1 MEKKQYITIGIV
13 AIIAIAGVSGVVV
26 YMNMPK
32 GGTLIFGV
40 MYGPVD
46 LDPIQ
51 AWDSASIDVIHQVAE
66 GLLDV
71 DIADPTLAII
81 PCLATSYSWST
92 DSKEITFVLRQG
104 VKFHDGTD
112 FNAAAVKW
120 NFDRLYGMIHEIQ
133 IESLWVLPDGE
144 TNIIKETVVIDT
156 YTVKLVLNERYAPI
170 LGLLA
175 SWSAFMLSPTSTPLD
190 ELIDTATGD
199 LVGTGAFV
207 YNATE
212 AEVEVTFTPNA
223 NYWGGKPALDGLVF
237 AIITDAPARNDALL
251 TKEISLID
259 SPMLSMIPT
268 FEADPDITV
277 GDRPPSTTIQ
287 YLGMNNELIPV
298 EMRKAIA
305 YAIDYDYI
313 IDELMEGYAVR
324 MTSPIPKG
332 IMYHNDAF
340 DLPDLDL
347 TIARQTL
354 IDASWPGTE
363 GLTVTDDAAW
373 VAKAASDT
381 PLATYNYTYNIGN
394 EMRQNM
400 LIVCQDNLAK
410 IGVAVTDTGM
420 TWGEFIKRGYEVGD
434 LHRNMLELWWLGW
447 IPDYND
453 PSNYIN
459 MLMTNKAVASNM
471 AKIDDDQLQTW
482 MDAAVTETDPAK
494 RKECYDNI
502 QKRCAEEIYPWVYGY
517 VGHGPY
523 CCVANLRGY
532 IPNAMKDPVCKF
544 IYFV

>member
-32 GGTLIFGV
+32 GGTFIFGV

-46 LDPIQ
+46 LDPHQ
-51 AWDSASIDVIHQVAE
+51 AWDSASIDVIHQVVE

-71 DIADPTLAII
+71 DLADPDLAII
-81 PCLATSYSWST
+81 PKLATSYSWST
-92 DSKEITFVLRQG
+92 DNKEITFVLRQG

-112 FNAAAVKW
+112 FDATAVKW
-120 NFDRLYGMIHEIQ
+120 NFDRLYGLIDEVQ
-133 IESLWVLPDGE
+133 LAELWLLPTAE
-144 TNIIKETVVIDT
+144 WIIKETVVVDT
-156 YTVKLVLNERYAPI
+156 YTVKLVLNEPYAPL

-175 SWSAFMLSPTSTPLD
+175 SWSAYFMSPDATPLD

-199 LVGTGAFV
+199 LVGTGPFI
-207 YNATE
+207 YNGTE
-212 AEVEVTFTPNA
+212 AEVEVLFIPNP
-223 NYWGGKPALDGLVF
+223 NYWGGKPAVDAMVF
-237 AIITDAPARNDALL
+237 AIITDAPAKNDALL

-268 FEADPDITV
+268 FEADPDIQV
-277 GDRPPSTTIQ
+277 GDRPPSLSIQ

-313 IDELMEGYAVR
+313 IDELMQGYAMR

-332 IMYHNDAF
+332 ILYHNPDF

-347 TIARQTL
+347 TIARQAL
-354 IDASWPGTE
+354 IDANWPGTDD
-363 GLTVTDDAAW
+363 LTATDDDAW
-373 VAKAASDT
+373 VAKAASAT

-394 EMRQNM
+394 EMREDM
-400 LIVCQDNLAK
+400 LIVCQDNLGK
-410 IGVAVTDTGM
+410 IGVAVTDAGM
-420 TWGEFIKRGYEVGD
+420 TWGEYIKRGYEVGD

-453 PSNYIN
+453 PSNFIN
-459 MLMTNKAVASNM
+459 MLMTNTAIASNM
-471 AKIDDDQLQTW
+471 AKVDDAQLQEW
-482 MDAAVTETDPAK
+482 MEAAVTEIDPAK
-494 RKECYDNI
+494 RKVFYDNI
-502 QKRCAEEIYPWVYGY
+502 QQRCAEVIYPWVYGY
-517 VGHGPY
+517 VSDAPWCG
-523 CCVANLRGY
+523 VANLRGY
-532 IPNAMKDPVCKF
+532 IPNAMKDMF
-544 IYFV
+544 DTIYFV